1 MGSCVMVIVLCLW
14 KRSPEP
20 DHLHRAPQRSRED
33 GRFGRLQ
40 VPITHRSAAGPYG
53 VETLY

>member
-1 MGSCVMVIVLCLW
+1 MVIVLCLW